1 MTTMT
6 TTRSFLPRIF
16 AVLAATVLAL
26 LTHMQVRAETQPE
39 GRFEY
44 EAALIA
50 LQEVDQALA
59 QALRAV
65 DRARRLHP
73 LPGVDY
79 ERLRTD
85 LEAIRAGL
93 RPALVPARERGRY
106 YELTPDSRYF
116 RSLPVSE

>member
-1 MTTMT
+1 MTMT
-6 TTRSFLPRIF
+6 CSFLSRLSV
-16 AVLAATVLAL
+16 ALAAAALAL
-26 LTHMQVRAETQPE
+26 LTHVAARAETQPE

-59 QALRAV
+59 QALRSV
-65 DRARRLHP
+65 ERARRHHP

-79 ERLRTD
+79 ERLRAD

-116 RSLPVSE
+116 RGLTVSD